1 VTSEEQRYGIDP
13 RQPLPGELGRIVRT
27 QHELVRGQLAQAR
40 AAASGDTKG
49 IEEPVHEARKAL
61 KRLRALVRLLRPGI
75 GRKVYRRHNEL
86 WRDAARRLSGGRDA
100 HVLLELFAAL
110 AKDLPSAA
118 RKDLKPFGQ
127 ALESRG
133 NELDTELQAG
143 GVLAEADEA
152 LAGAEEGLEAL
163 APRGLGREALL
174 EGLEA
179 AYRRCRRALAE
190 AAREGTEEALHE
202 WRKTAKYARHHV
214 EVLQPAA
221 PQLLGTLEKL
231 WHELTDALGEH
242 NDLAVLGREL
252 EAYAAADEVAEALAE
267 LRHRMRERQQK
278 LRGQGFEL
286 GRQLLAEKPAAY
298 RTRLA
303 SLLDR

>member
-118 RKDLKPFGQ
+118 ASREPRKRDPQRTSSF
-127 ALESRG
+127 AFR
-133 NELDTELQAG
+133 
-143 GVLAEADEA
+143 
-152 LAGAEEGLEAL
+152 
-163 APRGLGREALL
+163 PR
-174 EGLEA
+174 
-179 AYRRCRRALAE
+179 
-190 AAREGTEEALHE
+190 
-202 WRKTAKYARHHV
+202 
-214 EVLQPAA
+214 
-221 PQLLGTLEKL
+221 
-231 WHELTDALGEH
+231 
-242 NDLAVLGREL
+242 
-252 EAYAAADEVAEALAE
+252 
-267 LRHRMRERQQK
+267 
-278 LRGQGFEL
+278 
-286 GRQLLAEKPAAY
+286 
-298 RTRLA
+298 
-303 SLLDR
+303 